1 MARGGDDEIL
11 APLIE
16 LCGPDASERKDVA
29 RDRLIGA
36 ACGLNTVC
44 ARWRLN
50 LPDFT
55 ERSDDRSGVRVGA
68 VEQQR
73 SIDVKE
79 QQQFGA

>member
-1 MARGGDDEIL
+1 MARGGDDEIV
-11 APLIE
+11 APLVE

-36 ACGLNTVC
+36 PRGFYPVR
-44 ARWRLN
+44 ARWRFD
-50 LPDFT
+50 LPDFA
-55 ERSDDRSGVRVGA
+55 ERSDNRSGVRVGA

-73 SIDVKE
+73 PVDVKE